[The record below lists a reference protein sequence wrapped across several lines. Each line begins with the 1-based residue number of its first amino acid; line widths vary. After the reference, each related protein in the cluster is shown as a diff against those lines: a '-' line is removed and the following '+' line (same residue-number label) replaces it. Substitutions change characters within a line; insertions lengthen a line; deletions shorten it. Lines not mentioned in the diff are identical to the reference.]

1 MEKKAHE
8 KRLLFIE
15 KQRAGPKEK
24 SVTVVCIQKKHK
36 GISSWNKSRKT
47 GKKATVD
54 AKYTR
59 KKPSEKPGEG
69 TKGTR

>member
-8 KRLLFIE
+8 KRLLFID
-15 KQRAGPKEK
+15 KQRADPKEK